1 MLIINILNFIL
12 QQMKH
17 KLYLLFLACFAPIL
31 LYSQKNYTQELIN
44 LLDEGK
50 CFEAFNYKEQYKDSV
65 PDDHFFNLYYQYNM
79 SRFFNKTDSAAIYL
93 KEMTCPEYET
103 VWNQNIGGIQ
113 GTLLRMYDDL
123 QQYDNAIALCDNMID
138 YYKRNPFGLSE
149 NTLKNEIEFA
159 KNVQSAIEKKAKVQ
173 PLIRIEYG
181 ETPSEV
187 PLCNIDSSLI
197 HFEAAYNG
205 KSITTL
211 FDTGVSFYLTMNKSL
226 ADSLGVKVYDV
237 HQDSIRI
244 INDIPLKAINGVIDS
259 IKIGSIRLYNIPALI
274 FLEEYLITN
283 LSDSLLKTPYVNNSA
298 ELSAQTTKMIMGL
311 PLMSLIG
318 QFEFDWTQKT
328 MKLSY
333 PTSKAADKWNLYT
346 WNGVMYT
353 QLQIN
358 NLNCNVN
365 VDTGMKDTFFIL
377 DDQFYKDNKNSI
389 LKTDLDEKVPDEYYY
404 SHTIAGIEI
413 KKPMGFAENAD
424 IIYNK
429 KSIPHITKEVPIGGN
444 PFTHIKNINGSVGVN
459 FFKRLGAK
467 TIIDFVNMRM
477 EGLGENKKNYQQ
489 ELISLLNLGRFPES
503 RDFMEQYK
511 DSILS
516 HNNSSLE
523 NDFINLYYHSNLAYF
538 LNKPDSIIYYWNE
551 IIKQKYESILNI
563 NRINANISLLNR
575 FYKMQKYD
583 KAIEICD
590 SIIDYYNRNPFKMPD
605 NFTQKE
611 IELTSKQKFEIAEIA
626 NTLPKMKIV
635 SRKTSSKTNLYT
647 NKTDLIYFDAEYN
660 GKSTKT
666 LFDTGFDEFFAIN
679 SNKAKKMGVKKYPV
693 FSNDTI
699 VEFKDVKM
707 AGYTGV
713 LDSIQIANI
722 TLYNVPI
729 LVLNMDSIIH
739 ESKLIDSTKINS
751 LKNYY
756 QHFDIS
762 MGLKT
767 MELIGK
773 IVVDWKTNKL
783 HFHYNENNLRTDKQA
798 NTYLFAGRLF
808 TNLALNNLNIHTIV
822 DTGTDGYLRLNP
834 RFYIKNKELITTDS
848 SIKFG
853 RQAVLHSLKEY
864 MTFINNPLLD
874 WNSIYLDSAEGT
886 IGCGFLKHLG
896 HKIMFDFRNMRID
909 IIE

>member
-1 MLIINILNFIL
+1 
-12 QQMKH
+12 MKH
-17 KLYLLFLACFAPIL
+17 KLYLLCLACLAPIL
-31 LYSQKNYTQELIN
+31 LFGQKNYTQELIN

-50 CFEAFNYKEQYKDSV
+50 CFEAFNYKEKYKDSI
-65 PDDHFFNLYYQYNM
+65 PNDRFFNLYYQYNM

-93 KEMTCPEYET
+93 EEMTRPEYET
-103 VWNQNIGGIQ
+103 IWNQNIGGIQ

-123 QQYDNAIALCDNMID
+123 QQYDNAIALCDDMID

-197 HFEAAYNG
+197 HFEAEYNG

-259 IKIGSIRLYNIPALI
+259 IKIGAIRLYNIPALI
-274 FLEEYLITN
+274 FSEEYLITN
-283 LSDSLLKTPYVNNSA
+283 LSDSLLKIPYVNNNA
-298 ELSAQTTKMIMGL
+298 KLSAQTTKMIMGL

-328 MKLSY
+328 MTLSY
-333 PTSKAADKWNLYT
+333 PTSKAADKRNLYT
-346 WNGVMYT
+346 WNGVIYT

-358 NLNCNVN
+358 KLNCNVN

-377 DDQFYKDNKNSI
+377 DDLFYNNNKNSI
-389 LKTDLDEKVPDEYYY
+389 LKTDLEEKIPDEYYY
-404 SHTIAGIEI
+404 SHTVAGIEI

-429 KSIPHITKEVPIGGN
+429 KKIPHTTKEVPIGGN

-477 EGLGENKKNYQQ
+477 DGLGEKQKNYQQ
-489 ELISLLNLGRFPES
+489 ELINQLNLGRFPES

-516 HNNSSLE
+516 HNNPSLE
-523 NDFINLYYHSNLAYF
+523 NEFINLYYHSNLAYF
-538 LNKPDSIIYYWNE
+538 LNKPDSIIYYWSE
-551 IIKQKYESILNI
+551 IIKQKYEPIWNI
-563 NRINANISLLNR
+563 NRVNANISLLKLY
-575 FYKMQKYD
+575 YKMQKYD
-583 KAIEICD
+583 NAIQICD

-605 NFTQKE
+605 NFIQKE
-611 IELTSKQKFEIAEIA
+611 IGLANKQKFEISEIA
-626 NTLPKMKIV
+626 KTLPKMKIV
-635 SRKTSSKTNLYT
+635 YRKTSSKTNLYT
-647 NKTDLIYFDAEYN
+647 NKTALIYFDAEYN
-660 GKSTKT
+660 GNPTKT
-666 LFDTGFDEFFAIN
+666 LFDTGFDEFFVIN
-679 SNKAKKMGVKKYPV
+679 SNKAKKMGVKKYP
-693 FSNDTI
+693 FYSNDTI

-707 AGYTGV
+707 VGYTGI
-713 LDSIQIANI
+713 LDSIRVPNI
-722 TLYNVPI
+722 TLYNVPV
-729 LVLNMDSIIH
+729 LVLNMDSSIH
-739 ESKLIDSTKINS
+739 ESILIDSTKINK

-767 MELIGK
+767 MKLIGK
-773 IVVDWKTNKL
+773 IVVDSKKNKL
-783 HFHYNENNLRTDKQA
+783 YCLSDENNIKTDEQA

-808 TNLALNNLNIHTIV
+808 TNLVYNNLNIHMIV
-822 DTGTDGYLRLNP
+822 DTGIDGYLRFNP
-834 RFYIKNKELITTDS
+834 RFYMENKELITNCLYINFKEET
-848 SIKFG
+848 
-853 RQAVLHSLKEY
+853 VPHSLKEH
-864 MTFINNPLLD
+864 MTVINDSLLN
-874 WNSIYLDSAEGT
+874 WNSIYPDSAEGA
-886 IGCGFLKHLG
+886 IGCGFLKDLRHR
-896 HKIMFDFRNMRID
+896 IMFDFYNMRID
-909 IIE
+909 ILK